1 MKKTIIV
8 GLTALTLSVGPAL
21 AQTTTDMDRIETCR
35 ENFRTLFQGEALTG
49 QGTDPE
55 LMDILQKFIFGEVFR
70 CGELEMKTREMITC
84 VCLATMQTLP
94 QLKAH
99 AAAALNAGVTPLA
112 TFEVVA
118 EGDVQFSQI
127 SLTFSVGSRY
137 AGAQATVYVVHSD
150 GSQEA
155 IPATVAA
162 DGTVTVTVDRLSVFS
177 IVVDESTIPSGNQG
191 GTGTTGGTTGTTGG
205 TTTDTSA
212 TSPYTGAFLAPVA
225 GMTAVAFAAAGGVS
239 VVLRK
244 KVNE

>member
-1 MKKTIIV
+1 MKKIV
-8 GLTALTLSVGPAL
+8 G
-21 AQTTTDMDRIETCR
+21 
-35 ENFRTLFQGEALTG
+35 
-49 QGTDPE
+49 
-55 LMDILQKFIFGEVFR
+55 VFAA
-70 CGELEMKTREMITC
+70 
-84 VCLATMQTLP
+84 ATMMFALP
-94 QLKAH
+94 SVAM
-99 AAAALNAGVTPLA
+99 AAQFNSPSGTTVTDQSGVSISVSGDVTSASGNGYIDVNAGSTPAANVPAGVTPLA

-118 EGDVQFSQI
+118 EGDVQFSEL
-127 SLTFSVGSRY
+127 SLTFSVGSQY

-150 GSQEA
+150 GTQEA

-191 GTGTTGGTTGTTGG
+191 GTTTGTTGG

-212 TSPYTGAFLAPVA
+212 TSPYTGPFLAPVA
-225 GMTAVAFAAAGGVS
+225 GMTVAAFAAAGGVS

>member
-1 MKKTIIV
+1 MKKIV
-8 GLTALTLSVGPAL
+8 G
-21 AQTTTDMDRIETCR
+21 
-35 ENFRTLFQGEALTG
+35 
-49 QGTDPE
+49 
-55 LMDILQKFIFGEVFR
+55 VFAA
-70 CGELEMKTREMITC
+70 
-84 VCLATMQTLP
+84 ATMMFALP
-94 QLKAH
+94 SVAM
-99 AAAALNAGVTPLA
+99 AAQFNSPSGTTVTDQSGVSISVSGDVTSASGNGYIDVNAGSAPAANVPAGVTPLA

-118 EGDVQFSQI
+118 EGDVQFSEL
-127 SLTFSVGSRY
+127 SLTFSVGSQY

-150 GSQEA
+150 GTQEA

-191 GTGTTGGTTGTTGG
+191 GTAGGTTGG

-225 GMTAVAFAAAGGVS
+225 GMTVAAFAAAGGVS

>member
-1 MKKTIIV
+1 MKKIV
-8 GLTALTLSVGPAL
+8 G
-21 AQTTTDMDRIETCR
+21 
-35 ENFRTLFQGEALTG
+35 
-49 QGTDPE
+49 
-55 LMDILQKFIFGEVFR
+55 VFAA
-70 CGELEMKTREMITC
+70 
-84 VCLATMQTLP
+84 ATMMFALP
-94 QLKAH
+94 SVAM
-99 AAAALNAGVTPLA
+99 AAQFNSPSGTTVTAPGTNVSISVSGDVTSESGNGYISVEPGTTPAANVPAGVTPLA

-118 EGDVQFSQI
+118 EGDVQFSEI
-127 SLTFSVGSRY
+127 ALTFSVGSQY
-137 AGAQATVYVVHSD
+137 AGAKATVYVVHSD

-191 GTGTTGGTTGTTGG
+191 GTAGGTTTGTTGG

>member
-1 MKKTIIV
+1 MKKIV
-8 GLTALTLSVGPAL
+8 G
-21 AQTTTDMDRIETCR
+21 
-35 ENFRTLFQGEALTG
+35 
-49 QGTDPE
+49 
-55 LMDILQKFIFGEVFR
+55 VFAA
-70 CGELEMKTREMITC
+70 
-84 VCLATMQTLP
+84 ATMMFALP
-94 QLKAH
+94 SVAM
-99 AAAALNAGVTPLA
+99 AAQFNSPSGTTVTDQSGVSISVSGDVTSASGNGYIDVNAGSAPAANVPAGVTPLA

-118 EGDVQFSQI
+118 EGDVQFSEL
-127 SLTFSVGSRY
+127 SLTFSVGSQY

-150 GSQEA
+150 GTQEA

-191 GTGTTGGTTGTTGG
+191 GTTGGTTGTTGG

-225 GMTAVAFAAAGGVS
+225 GMTVAAFAAAGGVS

>member
-1 MKKTIIV
+1 MKKIV
-8 GLTALTLSVGPAL
+8 G
-21 AQTTTDMDRIETCR
+21 
-35 ENFRTLFQGEALTG
+35 
-49 QGTDPE
+49 
-55 LMDILQKFIFGEVFR
+55 VFAA
-70 CGELEMKTREMITC
+70 
-84 VCLATMQTLP
+84 ATMMFALP
-94 QLKAH
+94 SVAM
-99 AAAALNAGVTPLA
+99 AAQFNSPSGTTVTDQSGVSISVSGDVTSASGHGYIDVNAGSAPAANVPAGVTPLA

-118 EGDVQFSQI
+118 EGDVQFSEL
-127 SLTFSVGSRY
+127 SLTFSVGSQY

-150 GSQEA
+150 GTQEA

-191 GTGTTGGTTGTTGG
+191 GTTGGTTTGTTGG

-225 GMTAVAFAAAGGVS
+225 GMTVAAFAAAGGVS

>member
-1 MKKTIIV
+1 MKKIV
-8 GLTALTLSVGPAL
+8 G
-21 AQTTTDMDRIETCR
+21 
-35 ENFRTLFQGEALTG
+35 
-49 QGTDPE
+49 
-55 LMDILQKFIFGEVFR
+55 VFAA
-70 CGELEMKTREMITC
+70 
-84 VCLATMQTLP
+84 ATMMFALP
-94 QLKAH
+94 SVAM
-99 AAAALNAGVTPLA
+99 AAQFNSPSGTTVTDQSGVSISVSGDVTSASGNGYIDVNAGSTPAANVPAGVTPLA

-118 EGDVQFSQI
+118 EGDVQFSEL
-127 SLTFSVGSRY
+127 SLTFSVGSQY
-137 AGAQATVYVVHSD
+137 AGAKATVYVVHSD

-191 GTGTTGGTTGTTGG
+191 GTAGGTTGG

-225 GMTAVAFAAAGGVS
+225 GMTVAAFAAAGGVS

>member
-1 MKKTIIV
+1 MKKIV
-8 GLTALTLSVGPAL
+8 G
-21 AQTTTDMDRIETCR
+21 
-35 ENFRTLFQGEALTG
+35 
-49 QGTDPE
+49 
-55 LMDILQKFIFGEVFR
+55 VFAA
-70 CGELEMKTREMITC
+70 
-84 VCLATMQTLP
+84 ATMMFALP
-94 QLKAH
+94 SVAM
-99 AAAALNAGVTPLA
+99 AAQFNSPSGTTVTAPGTNVSISVSGEGVTSASGNGYIDVEAATAPASNVPAGVTPLA

-118 EGDVQFSQI
+118 EGDIQFESLN
-127 SLTFSVGSRY
+127 LTFSVGSQY

-150 GSQEA
+150 GTQEA

-191 GTGTTGGTTGTTGG
+191 GTTTGGTTGTTGG

-225 GMTAVAFAAAGGVS
+225 GMTVAAFAAAGGVS

-244 KVNE
+244 KVSE

>member
-1 MKKTIIV
+1 MKKIV
-8 GLTALTLSVGPAL
+8 G
-21 AQTTTDMDRIETCR
+21 
-35 ENFRTLFQGEALTG
+35 
-49 QGTDPE
+49 
-55 LMDILQKFIFGEVFR
+55 VFAA
-70 CGELEMKTREMITC
+70 
-84 VCLATMQTLP
+84 ATMMFALP
-94 QLKAH
+94 SVAM
-99 AAAALNAGVTPLA
+99 AAQFNSPSGTTVTDQSGVSISVSGDVTSASGNGYIDVNAGSAPAANVPAGVTPLA

-118 EGDVQFSQI
+118 EGDVQFSEL
-127 SLTFSVGSRY
+127 SLTFSVGSQY

-150 GSQEA
+150 GTQEA

-191 GTGTTGGTTGTTGG
+191 GTTGGTTTGTTGG

-225 GMTAVAFAAAGGVS
+225 GMTVAAFAAAGGVS

>member
-1 MKKTIIV
+1 MKKIV
-8 GLTALTLSVGPAL
+8 G
-21 AQTTTDMDRIETCR
+21 
-35 ENFRTLFQGEALTG
+35 
-49 QGTDPE
+49 
-55 LMDILQKFIFGEVFR
+55 VFAA
-70 CGELEMKTREMITC
+70 
-84 VCLATMQTLP
+84 ATMMFALP
-94 QLKAH
+94 SVAM
-99 AAAALNAGVTPLA
+99 AAQFNSPSGTTVTDQSGVSISVSGDVTSASGNGYIDVNAGSTPAANVPAGVTPLA

-118 EGDVQFSQI
+118 EGDVQFSEL
-127 SLTFSVGSRY
+127 SLTFSVGSQY

-150 GSQEA
+150 GTQEA

-191 GTGTTGGTTGTTGG
+191 GTTTGG

-225 GMTAVAFAAAGGVS
+225 GMTVAAFAAAGGVS

>member
-1 MKKTIIV
+1 MKKIV
-8 GLTALTLSVGPAL
+8 G
-21 AQTTTDMDRIETCR
+21 
-35 ENFRTLFQGEALTG
+35 
-49 QGTDPE
+49 
-55 LMDILQKFIFGEVFR
+55 VFAA
-70 CGELEMKTREMITC
+70 
-84 VCLATMQTLP
+84 ATMMFALP
-94 QLKAH
+94 SVAM
-99 AAAALNAGVTPLA
+99 AAQFNSPSGTTVTDQSGVSISVSGDVTSASGNGYIDVNAGSTPAANVPAGVTPLA

-118 EGDVQFSQI
+118 EGDVQFSEL
-127 SLTFSVGSRY
+127 SLTFSVGSQY

-191 GTGTTGGTTGTTGG
+191 GTGTTGTTGG

-225 GMTAVAFAAAGGVS
+225 GMTVAAFAAAGGVS

>member
-1 MKKTIIV
+1 MKKLV
-8 GLTALTLSVGPAL
+8 G
-21 AQTTTDMDRIETCR
+21 
-35 ENFRTLFQGEALTG
+35 
-49 QGTDPE
+49 
-55 LMDILQKFIFGEVFR
+55 VFAA
-70 CGELEMKTREMITC
+70 
-84 VCLATMQTLP
+84 ATMMFALP
-94 QLKAH
+94 SVAM
-99 AAAALNAGVTPLA
+99 AAQFNSPSGTTVTDQSGVSISVSGDVTSASGNGYIDVNAGSTPAANVPAGVTPLA

-118 EGDVQFSQI
+118 EGDVQFSEL
-127 SLTFSVGSRY
+127 SLTFSVGSQY

-150 GSQEA
+150 GSQET

-205 TTTDTSA
+205 TTTDASA

-225 GMTAVAFAAAGGVS
+225 GMTVAAFAAAGGVS

>member
-1 MKKTIIV
+1 MKKIV
-8 GLTALTLSVGPAL
+8 G
-21 AQTTTDMDRIETCR
+21 
-35 ENFRTLFQGEALTG
+35 
-49 QGTDPE
+49 
-55 LMDILQKFIFGEVFR
+55 VFAA
-70 CGELEMKTREMITC
+70 
-84 VCLATMQTLP
+84 ATMMFALP
-94 QLKAH
+94 SVAM
-99 AAAALNAGVTPLA
+99 AAQFNSPSGTTVTAPGTNVSISVSGDVTSESGNGYISVEPGTAPAANVPAGVTPLA

-127 SLTFSVGSRY
+127 SLTFSVGSKY

-150 GSQEA
+150 GTQEA

-191 GTGTTGGTTGTTGG
+191 GTTTGGTTGTTGG

-225 GMTAVAFAAAGGVS
+225 GMTVAAFAAAGGVS

>member
-1 MKKTIIV
+1 MKKIV
-8 GLTALTLSVGPAL
+8 G
-21 AQTTTDMDRIETCR
+21 
-35 ENFRTLFQGEALTG
+35 
-49 QGTDPE
+49 
-55 LMDILQKFIFGEVFR
+55 VFAA
-70 CGELEMKTREMITC
+70 
-84 VCLATMQTLP
+84 ATMMFALP
-94 QLKAH
+94 SVAM
-99 AAAALNAGVTPLA
+99 AAQFNSPSGTTVTDQSGVSISVSGDVTSASGNGYIDVNAGSTPAANVPARITPLA

-118 EGDVQFSQI
+118 EGDVQFSEL
-127 SLTFSVGSRY
+127 SLTFSVGSQY

-150 GSQEA
+150 GTQEA

-191 GTGTTGGTTGTTGG
+191 GTTTGGTTGG

-225 GMTAVAFAAAGGVS
+225 GMTVAAFAAAGGVS

-244 KVNE
+244 RVNE

>member
-1 MKKTIIV
+1 MKKIV
-8 GLTALTLSVGPAL
+8 G
-21 AQTTTDMDRIETCR
+21 
-35 ENFRTLFQGEALTG
+35 
-49 QGTDPE
+49 
-55 LMDILQKFIFGEVFR
+55 VFAA
-70 CGELEMKTREMITC
+70 
-84 VCLATMQTLP
+84 ATMMFALP
-94 QLKAH
+94 SVAM
-99 AAAALNAGVTPLA
+99 AAQFNSPSGTTVTAPGTNVSISVSGDVTSESGNGYISVEPGTTPAANVPAGVTPLA

-150 GSQEA
+150 GTQEA

-191 GTGTTGGTTGTTGG
+191 GTTTGGTTGTTGG

-225 GMTAVAFAAAGGVS
+225 GMTVAAFAAAGGVS

>member
-1 MKKTIIV
+1 MKKIV
-8 GLTALTLSVGPAL
+8 G
-21 AQTTTDMDRIETCR
+21 
-35 ENFRTLFQGEALTG
+35 
-49 QGTDPE
+49 
-55 LMDILQKFIFGEVFR
+55 VFAA
-70 CGELEMKTREMITC
+70 
-84 VCLATMQTLP
+84 ATMMFALP
-94 QLKAH
+94 SVAM
-99 AAAALNAGVTPLA
+99 AAQFNSPSGTTVTDQSGVSISVSGDVTSASGNGYIDVNAGSTPAANVPAGVTPLA

-118 EGDVQFSQI
+118 EGDVQFSEL
-127 SLTFSVGSRY
+127 SLTFSVGSQY

-150 GSQEA
+150 GTQEA

-191 GTGTTGGTTGTTGG
+191 GTTTGTTGG

-225 GMTAVAFAAAGGVS
+225 GMTVAAFAAAGGVS

>member
-1 MKKTIIV
+1 MKKIV
-8 GLTALTLSVGPAL
+8 G
-21 AQTTTDMDRIETCR
+21 
-35 ENFRTLFQGEALTG
+35 
-49 QGTDPE
+49 
-55 LMDILQKFIFGEVFR
+55 VFAA
-70 CGELEMKTREMITC
+70 
-84 VCLATMQTLP
+84 ATMMFALP
-94 QLKAH
+94 SVAM
-99 AAAALNAGVTPLA
+99 AAQFNSPSGTTVTDQSGVSISVSGDVTSASGNGYIDVNAGSTPAANVPAGVTPLA

-118 EGDVQFSQI
+118 EGDVQFSEL
-127 SLTFSVGSRY
+127 SLTFSVGSQY

-150 GSQEA
+150 GTQET

-225 GMTAVAFAAAGGVS
+225 GMTVAAFAAAGGVS